1 MDVKEILNQEMLVT
15 DTIDNG
21 TIENVHIAP
30 IGKFYGSDK
39 DGNPIKEN
47 ITKESLENIA
57 EKLNSSNEEI
67 LGDVDHKSELGD
79 ESRAIGWFSKF
90 IVDPIKGL
98 FSNLKLTKYGKEL
111 LENREY
117 RYVSPTFELNGNNSP
132 INMTSIALTNKPA
145 FKGYIAPILNNEP
158 NKGNLIMLEMTEEK
172 LRDIIKEVVNECS
185 EKKND
190 IVNECSEKTDEVV
203 NEEVKTDE
211 NTEVKEVKNTETTE
225 EIKIIEKEEPTKEE
239 DDNETEVVVVKTD
252 GEGNVKEIEEITTED
267 EKEDVEES
275 EKNEVI
281 KLETLNSMPKVN
293 TQPNE
298 EWRNLHGQAFFDYI
312 YKNKSK
318 LS

>member
-1 MDVKEILNQEMLVT
+1 MEVNEILNQEMLVT

-21 TIENVHIAP
+21 AIENVHIAP
-30 IGKFYGSDK
+30 IGEFYGSDK
-39 DGNPIKEN
+39 DGNPVKEN
-47 ITKESLENIA
+47 ITKEALETIA
-57 EKLNSSNEEI
+57 ENLNSKNEEI

-98 FSNLKLTKYGKEL
+98 FAKLSLTKYGKEL

-117 RYVSPTFELNGNNSP
+117 RFVSPTFELTDKNTP
-132 INMTSIALTNKPA
+132 ADITSIALTNRPA

-172 LRDIIKEVVNECS
+172 LRELIKEVVNECS
-185 EKKND
+185 EKK
-190 IVNECSEKTDEVV
+190 DEVV
-203 NEEVKTDE
+203 NEEAK
-211 NTEVKEVKNTETTE
+211 KETTE
-225 EIKIIEKEEPTKEE
+225 EIKVVEKEEPTTET
-239 DDNETEVVVVKTD
+239 DDNETEVVVLKTD
-252 GEGNVKEIEEITTED
+252 GEGKVKEIEEIKTED
-267 EKEDVEES
+267 EKEDVDDS

-293 TQPNE
+293 VNVND

-312 YKNKSK
+312 AKNRSK